1 MFFFS
6 TFYIIYQIG
15 KLYKNVGFAQL
26 FDIIKHTL
34 YYIKYVGL
42 QLFI

>member
-1 MFFFS
+1 M
-6 TFYIIYQIG
+6 
-15 KLYKNVGFAQL
+15 AQL

-42 QLFI
+42 LDQTLIIKIYILYVFSLDIFFL